1 MYNVSALLLRYANY
15 DDVQSLFALINESNY
30 QIIILW
36 DVIWYHTSI
45 KVGETT
51 DLVLNSIPMYYM
63 CTWAKIG

>member
-36 DVIWYHTSI
+36 DVMVSYKHKSGGNNRFST
-45 KVGETT
+45 E
-51 DLVLNSIPMYYM
+51 
-63 CTWAKIG
+63 